1 MFRFVFFRLL
11 HAIPL
16 LIAVIF
22 VILLM
27 LQLIPGD
34 PVQAMVGDFPVSP
47 AFRAAIT
54 QQYHLDGSFPVRVY
68 SYFVNLLHGDFG
80 YSYQFQKP
88 VLDLIVET
96 APRTILLTF
105 VGFLIAIPVG
115 VVIGTISG
123 TTRNKRVDHFWTS
136 ATLIAYAIPTFWFGQ
151 LLVLVL
157 AVHLGWFP
165 TQGMGPLVSRA
176 HGFSWLLERA
186 RYIALPALAFAAYEG
201 PRFARIM
208 RASVADTL
216 GQGYIVTARAKGLT
230 RWAIIR
236 GHVLRNSSLPLVT
249 VAGYAL
255 GSALGGAVL
264 LETVFTW
271 PGLGLLLVQ
280 AVRMRDNMTVVGIV
294 IFAALAVIV
303 INLLVDLLYAAL
315 DPRIRNN
322 R

>member
-1 MFRFVFFRLL
+1 MLRFVIFRLL

-16 LIAVIF
+16 LIAVVF

-47 AFRAAIT
+47 EFRAAIT
-54 QQYHLDGSFPVRVY
+54 KQYHLDESFPVRAFA
-68 SYFVNLLHGDFG
+68 YFVNLLHGDFG

-88 VLDLIVET
+88 VVELIAET
-96 APRTILLTF
+96 APRTILLTLA
-105 VGFLIAIPVG
+105 GFLIAIPG
-115 VVIGTISG
+115 GIAIGIISG
-123 TTRNKRVDHFWTS
+123 TTRDRRVDHFLTTT
-136 ATLIAYAIPTFWFGQ
+136 TLIGYAIPTFWFGQ
-151 LLVLVL
+151 LLVLLL

-186 RYIALPALAFAAYEG
+186 HYIALPALAFAAYEG

-208 RASVADTL
+208 RASVTDTL
-216 GQGYIVTARAKGLT
+216 NQGYIVTARAKGLT
-230 RWAIIR
+230 RRAIIR

-249 VAGYAL
+249 VVGYAL

-264 LETVFTW
+264 LESVFTW

-280 AVRMRDNMTVVGIV
+280 AVRVRDNMTVVGIV
-294 IFAALAVIV
+294 IFAAVAIIV
-303 INLLVDLLYAAL
+303 INLLVDLLYAVL
-315 DPRIRNN
+315 DPRIRAGS
-322 R
+322 

>member
-1 MFRFVFFRLL
+1 MLRFVLFRLL

-16 LIAVIF
+16 LVAVIF
-22 VILLM
+22 VILIM

-34 PVQAMVGDFPVSP
+34 PVQAMVGDFPVSSE
-47 AFRAAIT
+47 FRAAIT
-54 QQYHLDGSFPVRVY
+54 AQYHLNDPFPVRVY
-68 SYFVNLLHGDFG
+68 SYFANLLHGDFG
-80 YSYQFQKP
+80 YSYQFQRP
-88 VLDLIVET
+88 VLDLIAET
-96 APRTILLTF
+96 APRTILLTL
-105 VGFLIAIPVG
+105 VGFLIAIPFG
-115 VVIGTISG
+115 ILIGAVSG
-123 TTRNKRVDHFWTS
+123 TTPNKRVDHFWTS
-136 ATLIAYAIPTFWFGQ
+136 TALVAYAIPTFWLGQ

-157 AVHLGWFP
+157 AVHMGWFP
-165 TQGMGPLVSRA
+165 TQGMGPLISRA

-186 RYIALPALAFAAYEG
+186 HYIALPALAFAVHEG
-201 PRFARIM
+201 TRFARIM

-230 RWAIIR
+230 RSAIIR

-249 VAGYAL
+249 VAGYAF

-294 IFAALAVIV
+294 IFAAIAVIL
-303 INLLVDLLYAAL
+303 INLLVDVLYAIL
-315 DPRIRNN
+315 DPRIRS

>member
-1 MFRFVFFRLL
+1 MLRFVLFRLL

-16 LIAVIF
+16 LVAVIF

-27 LQLIPGD
+27 LQFIPGD

-47 AFRAAIT
+47 DFRAAIT
-54 QQYHLDGSFPVRVY
+54 AQYHLDDPFPVRVY
-68 SYFVNLLHGDFG
+68 SYFANLLHGDFG
-80 YSYQFQKP
+80 YSYQFQRP
-88 VLDLIVET
+88 VLDLIVEH
-96 APRTILLTF
+96 APRTILLTL
-105 VGFLIAIPVG
+105 VGFLVAIPVG
-115 VVIGTISG
+115 VLIGVVSG
-123 TTRNKRVDHFWTS
+123 TTRSKRADHVLTS
-136 ATLIAYAIPTFWFGQ
+136 SALVAYAIPTFWLGQ

-157 AVHLGWFP
+157 AVHFGWFP

-176 HGFSWLLERA
+176 HGFSWFVERA
-186 RYIALPALAFAAYEG
+186 HYIALPALAFAVHEG
-201 PRFARIM
+201 TRFARIM

-230 RWAIIR
+230 RSAIIR

-249 VAGYAL
+249 IAGYAF

-280 AVRMRDNMTVVGIV
+280 AVRMRDNMTVVGII

-303 INLLVDLLYAAL
+303 VNLLVDLLYALL
-315 DPRIRNN
+315 DPRIRNK
-322 R
+322 

>member
-1 MFRFVFFRLL
+1 MLRFILSRLL
-11 HAIPL
+11 HAVPL
-16 LIAVIF
+16 LVAVIF

-47 AFRAAIT
+47 EFRAAIT
-54 QQYHLDGSFPVRVY
+54 KQYHLDDPFLVRVY
-68 SYFVNLLHGDFG
+68 SYFINLLHGDFG
-80 YSYQFQKP
+80 YSYQFQRP

-96 APRTILLTF
+96 APRTILLTLA
-105 VGFLIAIPVG
+105 GFLIAIPAG
-115 VVIGTISG
+115 VTIGVISG
-123 TTRNKRVDHFWTS
+123 TTRNKRVDRFWTS

-151 LLVLVL
+151 LLVIVL
-157 AVHLGWFP
+157 AVHFGWFP
-165 TQGMGPLVSRA
+165 TQGMGPLVSHA
-176 HGFSWLLERA
+176 HGLSWLLERA
-186 RYIALPALAFAAYEG
+186 HYIALPALAFAAYEG

-208 RASVADTL
+208 RTSVADTL
-216 GQGYIVTARAKGLT
+216 GQGYIITARAKGLT

-249 VAGYAL
+249 VVGYAL

-280 AVRMRDNMTVVGIV
+280 AVRVRDNMTVVGIV
-294 IFAALAVIV
+294 IFAALAIIV

-315 DPRIRNN
+315 DPRIRTGS
-322 R
+322 

>member
-1 MFRFVFFRLL
+1 MLRFIFFRLL

-16 LIAVIF
+16 LVSVIF
-22 VILLM
+22 VILLV

-34 PVQAMVGDFPVSP
+34 PVQAMVGNFPVSP
-47 AFRAAIT
+47 EFRAAIT
-54 QQYHLDGSFPVRVY
+54 RQYHLDDSFPVRVC

-96 APRTILLTF
+96 APRTILLTL
-105 VGFLIAIPVG
+105 VGFLIAVPVG
-115 VVIGTISG
+115 VLIGTISG
-123 TTRNKRVDHFWTS
+123 TTRNKRLDHLLTS
-136 ATLIAYAIPTFWFGQ
+136 SALIAYAIPTFWLGQ
-151 LLVLVL
+151 LLVLLL

-186 RYIALPALAFAAYEG
+186 HYIALPALAFAVHEG
-201 PRFARIM
+201 TRFARIM

-216 GQGYIVTARAKGLT
+216 SQGYIITARAKGLT

-249 VAGYAL
+249 VAGYVLA
-255 GSALGGAVL
+255 SALGGAVL

-280 AVRMRDNMTVVGIV
+280 AVRMRDNMTVVGIAV
-294 IFAALAVIV
+294 FAALAVIV
-303 INLLVDLLYAAL
+303 INLLVDLLYAAI
-315 DPRIRNN
+315 DPRIRNTS
-322 R
+322 

>member
-1 MFRFVFFRLL
+1 MLRFVIFRLL

-16 LIAVIF
+16 LIAVVF

-47 AFRAAIT
+47 EFRAAIT
-54 QQYHLDGSFPVRVY
+54 KQYHLDDSFPVRAFA
-68 SYFVNLLHGDFG
+68 YFVNLLHGDFG

-88 VLDLIVET
+88 VVELIAET
-96 APRTILLTF
+96 APRTILLTLAA
-105 VGFLIAIPVG
+105 FLIAIPG
-115 VVIGTISG
+115 GIAIGIISG
-123 TTRNKRVDHFWTS
+123 TTRDRRIDHFLTTT
-136 ATLIAYAIPTFWFGQ
+136 TLIGYAIPTFWFGQ
-151 LLVLVL
+151 LLVLLL

-186 RYIALPALAFAAYEG
+186 HYIALPALAFAAYEG

-216 GQGYIVTARAKGLT
+216 NQGYIVTARAKGLT
-230 RWAIIR
+230 RRAIIR

-249 VAGYAL
+249 VVGYAL

-264 LETVFTW
+264 LESVFTW

-280 AVRMRDNMTVVGIV
+280 AVRVRDNMTVVGIV
-294 IFAALAVIV
+294 IFAAVAIIV
-303 INLLVDLLYAAL
+303 INLLVDLLYAVL
-315 DPRIRNN
+315 DPRIRAGS
-322 R
+322 

>member
-1 MFRFVFFRLL
+1 MLRFIFFRLL

-47 AFRAAIT
+47 DFRAAIT
-54 QQYHLDGSFPVRVY
+54 KQYHLDDSFLVRVY

-80 YSYQFQKP
+80 YSYQFQRP

-96 APRTILLTF
+96 APRTILLTLA
-105 VGFLIAIPVG
+105 GFLIAVPAG
-115 VVIGTISG
+115 VVIGVISG
-123 TTRNKRVDHFWTS
+123 TTRSKRVDHFLTS

-151 LLVLVL
+151 LLVLAL

-176 HGFSWLLERA
+176 HGFSWLMERA
-186 RYIALPALAFAAYEG
+186 RYVALPALAFAAYEG

-208 RASVADTL
+208 RTSVADTL

-249 VAGYAL
+249 VVGYAL

-280 AVRMRDNMTVVGIV
+280 AVRVRDNMTVVGIV
-294 IFAALAVIV
+294 IFAALAIVV

-315 DPRIRNN
+315 DPRIRNGS
-322 R
+322 

>member
-1 MFRFVFFRLL
+1 MLRFIFFRLL
-11 HAIPL
+11 HAVPL
-16 LIAVIF
+16 LIALIF

-47 AFRAAIT
+47 EFRAAIT
-54 QQYHLDGSFPVRVY
+54 KQYHLDDSFPVRVY

-96 APRTILLTF
+96 APRTILLIL
-105 VGFLIAIPVG
+105 VGCLIAIPVG
-115 VVIGTISG
+115 VLVGIVSG

-136 ATLIAYAIPTFWFGQ
+136 CALVAYGIPTFWLGQ

-157 AVHLGWFP
+157 AVQLGWFP

-176 HGFSWLLERA
+176 HGFSWLGERA
-186 RYIALPALAFAAYEG
+186 HYIALPALAFAVHEG
-201 PRFARIM
+201 TRFARIM

-216 GQGYIVTARAKGLT
+216 GQGYIITARAKGLT

-236 GHVLRNSSLPLVT
+236 GHVLRNSSLPLIT
-249 VAGYAL
+249 VAGYVL

-280 AVRMRDNMTVVGIV
+280 AVRMRDNMTVVGIA

-303 INLLVDLLYAAL
+303 INLLVDLLYAAV
-315 DPRIRNN
+315 DPRIRNGS
-322 R
+322 

>member
-1 MFRFVFFRLL
+1 MLRFILFRLL

-22 VILLM
+22 VVLLM

-47 AFRAAIT
+47 EFRAAIT
-54 QQYHLDGSFPVRVY
+54 KQYHLDASFPVRVY

-80 YSYQFQKP
+80 YSYQFQRP

-96 APRTILLTF
+96 APRTILLTS

-115 VVIGTISG
+115 VLIGIISG

-136 ATLIAYAIPTFWFGQ
+136 LALVAYGIPIFWLGQ

-165 TQGMGPLVSRA
+165 TQGMGPLVSHA
-176 HGFSWLLERA
+176 HGFAWLRERA
-186 RYIALPALAFAAYEG
+186 HYLALPALAFAVHEG
-201 PRFARIM
+201 TRFARIM

-216 GQGYIVTARAKGLT
+216 GQGYIITARAKGLT

-236 GHVLRNSSLPLVT
+236 KHVLRNSCLPLIS
-249 VAGYAL
+249 VAGYVL

-280 AVRMRDNMTVVGIV
+280 AVRMRDNMTVVGIA

-303 INLLVDLLYAAL
+303 INLVVDLLYAAI
-315 DPRIRNN
+315 DPRIRGSS
-322 R
+322 

>member
-1 MFRFVFFRLL
+1 MLRFVLFRLL

-16 LIAVIF
+16 LVAVIF

-27 LQLIPGD
+27 LQFIPGD

-47 AFRAAIT
+47 DFRAAIT
-54 QQYHLDGSFPVRVY
+54 AQYHLDDPFPVRVY
-68 SYFVNLLHGDFG
+68 SYFANLLHGDFG
-80 YSYQFQKP
+80 YSYQFQRP
-88 VLDLIVET
+88 VLDLIVEH
-96 APRTILLTF
+96 APRTILLTL
-105 VGFLIAIPVG
+105 VGFVVAIPVG
-115 VVIGTISG
+115 VLIGVVSG
-123 TTRNKRVDHFWTS
+123 TTRSKRADHVLTS
-136 ATLIAYAIPTFWFGQ
+136 SALVAYAIPTFWLGQ

-157 AVHLGWFP
+157 AVHFGWFP

-176 HGFSWLLERA
+176 HGFSWFVERA
-186 RYIALPALAFAAYEG
+186 HYIALPALAFAVHEG
-201 PRFARIM
+201 TRFARIM

-230 RWAIIR
+230 RSAIIR

-249 VAGYAL
+249 IAGYAF

-280 AVRMRDNMTVVGIV
+280 AVRMRDNMTVVGII
-294 IFAALAVIV
+294 IFAALAVIIV
-303 INLLVDLLYAAL
+303 NLLVDLLYALL
-315 DPRIRNN
+315 DPRIRN

>member
-1 MFRFVFFRLL
+1 MLRFIFFRLL

-16 LIAVIF
+16 LVSVIV
-22 VILLM
+22 VILLV

-34 PVQAMVGDFPVSP
+34 PVQAMVGNFPVSP
-47 AFRAAIT
+47 EFRAAIT
-54 QQYHLDGSFPVRVY
+54 RQYHLDDSFPVRVC

-96 APRTILLTF
+96 APRTILLTL
-105 VGFLIAIPVG
+105 VGFLIAVPVG
-115 VVIGTISG
+115 VLIGTISG
-123 TTRNKRVDHFWTS
+123 TTRNKRLDHLLTS
-136 ATLIAYAIPTFWFGQ
+136 SALIAYAIPTFWLGQ
-151 LLVLVL
+151 LLVLLL

-186 RYIALPALAFAAYEG
+186 HYIALPALAFAVHEG
-201 PRFARIM
+201 TRFARIM

-216 GQGYIVTARAKGLT
+216 SQGYIITARAKGLT

-249 VAGYAL
+249 VAGYVLA
-255 GSALGGAVL
+255 SALGGAVL

-280 AVRMRDNMTVVGIV
+280 AVRMRDNMTVVGIAV
-294 IFAALAVIV
+294 FAALAVIV
-303 INLLVDLLYAAL
+303 INLLVDLLYAAI
-315 DPRIRNN
+315 DPRIRNTS
-322 R
+322 

>member
-1 MFRFVFFRLL
+1 MLRFILLRLL

-16 LIAVIF
+16 LVGLIF
-22 VILLM
+22 LILLM

-47 AFRAAIT
+47 EFRAAIT
-54 QQYHLDGSFPVRVY
+54 KQYHLDDSFPVRVY

-96 APRTILLTF
+96 APRTILLTL
-105 VGFLIAIPVG
+105 VGFLIAIPAG
-115 VVIGTISG
+115 VLIGIISG
-123 TTRNKRVDHFWTS
+123 TTRNERIDHFLTS
-136 ATLIAYAIPTFWFGQ
+136 FALIAYGIPTFWFGQ

-176 HGFSWLLERA
+176 HGFSWLGERA
-186 RYIALPALAFAAYEG
+186 HYIALPALAFAVHEG
-201 PRFARIM
+201 TRFARIM

-216 GQGYIVTARAKGLT
+216 GQGYIITARAKGLT

-236 GHVLRNSSLPLVT
+236 GHVLRNSSLPLIT
-249 VAGYAL
+249 VAGYVL

-280 AVRMRDNMTVVGIV
+280 AVRMRDNMTVVGIAIV
-294 IFAALAVIV
+294 AALAVIV
-303 INLLVDLLYAAL
+303 INLLVDLLYAAI
-315 DPRIRNN
+315 DPRIRSG
-322 R
+322 

>member
-1 MFRFVFFRLL
+1 MLRFILFRLL

-16 LIAVIF
+16 LVAVIF

-47 AFRAAIT
+47 EFRAAIT
-54 QQYHLDGSFPVRVY
+54 KQYHLDDSFPVRIY

-96 APRTILLTF
+96 APRTILLTL

-115 VVIGTISG
+115 VLIGVISG
-123 TTRNKRVDHFWTS
+123 TTRNKRLDHLLTS
-136 ATLIAYAIPTFWFGQ
+136 FALVAYAIPTFWFGQ

-176 HGFSWLLERA
+176 HGLSWLRERA
-186 RYIALPALAFAAYEG
+186 HYIALPALAFAVHEG
-201 PRFARIM
+201 TRFARIM

-216 GQGYIVTARAKGLT
+216 GQGYIITARAKGLT

-236 GHVLRNSSLPLVT
+236 GHVLRNSSLPLIT
-249 VAGYAL
+249 VAGYVL

-280 AVRMRDNMTVVGIV
+280 AVRMRDNMTVVGIA

-303 INLLVDLLYAAL
+303 INLLVDLLYAAI
-315 DPRIRNN
+315 DPRIRNGS
-322 R
+322 

>member
-1 MFRFVFFRLL
+1 MLRFVLFRLL

-16 LIAVIF
+16 LIAVIL

-27 LQLIPGD
+27 LQFIPGD

-47 AFRAAIT
+47 EFRAAIT
-54 QQYHLDGSFPVRVY
+54 QHYHLDDPFPVRVY
-68 SYFVNLLHGDFG
+68 SYFANLLHGDFG
-80 YSYQFQKP
+80 YSYQFQRP
-88 VLDLIVET
+88 VLDLIAES
-96 APRTILLTF
+96 APRTILLTL
-105 VGFLIAIPVG
+105 VGFLIAVPFGIL
-115 VVIGTISG
+115 IGTVSG
-123 TTRNKRVDHFWTS
+123 TTRNSRVDHFWTS
-136 ATLIAYAIPTFWFGQ
+136 TALVAYAIPTFWLGQ

-176 HGFSWLLERA
+176 HGFSWFVERA
-186 RYIALPALAFAAYEG
+186 HYIALPALAFAVHEG
-201 PRFARIM
+201 TRFARIM

-216 GQGYIVTARAKGLT
+216 GQGYIVTARAKGLS
-230 RWAIIR
+230 RGAIIR

-249 VAGYAL
+249 LAGYAF
-255 GSALGGAVL
+255 GAALGGAVL

-294 IFAALAVIV
+294 IFAAIAVIV

-315 DPRIRNN
+315 DPRIRS
-322 R
+322 RG